1 MEQSIDM
8 KGIGNAREFGGYI
21 SKDGRQVKHGVLLRT
36 AGLSNATESDLR
48 LLSEKYHVET
58 VVDLRMDAEVI
69 QSPDPELQGAENVHI
84 SILDEKEMESEM
96 KKQNPALYE
105 KFLKAQQE
113 LDLIPLLI
121 SSVDMGIVSDR
132 LYIDFVSSESGKN
145 GYRDLFE
152 NLRSLSPGRALLFH
166 CTQGKDRTGVA
177 AMLILA
183 ALEVSEE
190 TILRDYMLTNTY
202 NEALILK
209 EREMLKRK
217 MIKETD
223 IDRYLSAMDQ
233 VDSRYM
239 ENVLLYLKKEYG
251 SVRNYILKELG
262 QTEENLE
269 ELKKKFL
276 E

>member
-8 KGIGNAREFGGYI
+8 KGIGNARELGGYI
-21 SKDGRQVKHGVLLRT
+21 SKDGRQVKHGMLLRT